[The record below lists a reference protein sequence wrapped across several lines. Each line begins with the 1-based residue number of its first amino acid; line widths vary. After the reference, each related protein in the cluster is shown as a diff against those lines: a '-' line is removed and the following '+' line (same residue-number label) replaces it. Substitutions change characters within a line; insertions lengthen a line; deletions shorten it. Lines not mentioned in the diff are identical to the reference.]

1 MGVISDPIGDL
12 LARIKNGQ
20 MRGQTAIACPHS
32 KIKHQIA
39 RILTE
44 EGFIRGY
51 KIISLAGNKQVLK
64 LYIKY
69 KEHVPAIKGL
79 VRISRP
85 GRKVYTK
92 LSALPGVRG
101 GMGIT
106 ILSTPR
112 GVFTDKQARMMNVGG
127 EVLCKVW

>member
-1 MGVISDPIGDL
+1 
-12 LARIKNGQ
+12 
-20 MRGQTAIACPHS
+20 
-32 KIKHQIA
+32 
-39 RILTE
+39 
-44 EGFIRGY
+44 
-51 KIISLAGNKQVLK
+51 
-64 LYIKY
+64 
-69 KEHVPAIKGL
+69 